1 MSAESNSTEFWVRFA
16 IASLAAW
23 RITHLLAHED
33 GPFDVI
39 YRLRALGGAG
49 FWGRLLD
56 CFYCLSLW
64 IAAPLTPLVTTRDA
78 TDALLVWVALSGAAC
93 LLERATAPRIQLE
106 RPPAGFDEQP
116 VRESVLRED

>member
-1 MSAESNSTEFWVRFA
+1 MTTESSSMEFWIRFA

-33 GPFDVI
+33 GPGDVI

-64 IAAPLTPLVTTRDA
+64 IAAPLSPLVVVGPSGKRYQFHGNGSMQAVDRGDA
-78 TDALLVWVALSGAAC
+78 ESLVSSG
-93 LLERATAPRIQLE
+93 LFERVW
-106 RPPAGFDEQP
+106 G
-116 VRESVLRED
+116 

>member
-1 MSAESNSTEFWVRFA
+1 MPAESTSTEFCIRFA
-16 IASLAAW
+16 LASLAAW

-33 GPFDVI
+33 GPGDVI

-49 FWGRLLD
+49 FWGRLMD

-64 IAAPLTPLVTTRDA
+64 IAAPLTPFVTTRNA
-78 TDALLVWVALSGAAC
+78 TDAILVWVALSGAAC

-106 RPPAGFDEQP
+106 RA
-116 VRESVLRED
+116 SVLKED

>member
-1 MSAESNSTEFWVRFA
+1 MATEFSSTAFWIRFA
-16 IASLAAW
+16 MGSLAAW

-49 FWGRLLD
+49 FWGRLMD

-64 IAAPLTPLVTTRDA
+64 IAAPLTPFVTTSNA
-78 TDALLVWVALSGAAC
+78 TDAVLVWVALSGAAC
-93 LLERATAPRIQLE
+93 LLERATAPKIQLE
-106 RPPAGFDEQP
+106 RA
-116 VRESVLRED
+116 SLLKED

>member
-1 MSAESNSTEFWVRFA
+1 MTAEFCVRFA
-16 IASLAAW
+16 LASLAAW

-33 GPFDVI
+33 GPGDVI

-49 FWGRLLD
+49 FRARLLD

-64 IAAPLTPLVTTRDA
+64 IAAPLTPLVTTRNA

-93 LLERATAPRIQLE
+93 LLERATAPSIQIE
-106 RPPAGFDEQP
+106 RE
-116 VRESVLRED
+116 

>member
-1 MSAESNSTEFWVRFA
+1 MTAEFSSTEFCLRFA
-16 IASLAAW
+16 IASLAVW

-64 IAAPLTPLVTTRDA
+64 IAAPLTPFVTTHNA
-78 TDALLVWVALSGAAC
+78 TSALLAWLALSGAAC
-93 LLERATAPRIQLE
+93 LLEQATAPRIQLE
-106 RPPAGFDEQP
+106 RPPTGFDEEP
-116 VRESVLRED
+116 VRASVSHEE

>member
-1 MSAESNSTEFWVRFA
+1 MIAEFSSTEVCIRFA

-33 GPFDVI
+33 GPGDVI

-56 CFYCLSLW
+56 CFYCLSIW
-64 IAAPLTPLVTTRDA
+64 IAAPLTPFVTTRSAPDA
-78 TDALLVWVALSGAAC
+78 MLVWLALSGAAC
-93 LLERATAPRIQLE
+93 LLERATAPSIHFQ
-106 RPPAGFDEQP
+106 RPQAGAEEQP
-116 VRESVLRED
+116 ARESVFQED